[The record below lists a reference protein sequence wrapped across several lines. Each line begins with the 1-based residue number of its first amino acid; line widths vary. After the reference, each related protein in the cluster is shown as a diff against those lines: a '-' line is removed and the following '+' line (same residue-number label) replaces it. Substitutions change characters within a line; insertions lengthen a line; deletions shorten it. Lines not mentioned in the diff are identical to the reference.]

1 MTDNTRDL
9 LFIKELPFE
18 WVLMIHA
25 AQHNDIHDKY
35 GNACWFRWFMPAA
48 DNPLKGPRMLLGNK
62 LYGILKIKKE
72 YRDE

>member
-1 MTDNTRDL
+1 
-9 LFIKELPFE
+9 
-18 WVLMIHA
+18 MIHA
-25 AQHNDIHDKY
+25 AQHNDTHDKY

-48 DNPLKGPRMLLGNK
+48 IIHLKAMLLGNK